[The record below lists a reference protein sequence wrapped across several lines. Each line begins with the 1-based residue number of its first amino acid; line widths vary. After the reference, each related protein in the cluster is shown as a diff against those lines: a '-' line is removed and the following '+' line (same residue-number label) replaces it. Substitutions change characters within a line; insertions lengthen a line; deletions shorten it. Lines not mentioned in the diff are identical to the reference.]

1 MRIIISNLQQR
12 LIVWVFLRYRVVPN
26 HYRPIRAGLVKWLLF
41 IFLLLCGEEHNGI
54 RRDSPES
61 VLEINVPQTPKATG
75 WMRCLI
81 WFFFF
86 FFCPHIVTTL
96 DSPVSLCFNAL
107 TRNTLQNTKCV
118 VLHLYCHG
126 HNPRL
131 PVEDEKARK
140 GHSEITSWD
149 TFLLSDSSA
158 HYRWRH
164 VSQERSDPSA
174 WEHLQVFLFLML
186 ATPCTTAAI
195 NLKGH

>member
-61 VLEINVPQTPKATG
+61 VLEINVPQTPKVTG

-86 FFCPHIVTTL
+86 FLSSHCHNIRFTSVLVFQRTNKKY
-96 DSPVSLCFNAL
+96 SAEV
-107 TRNTLQNTKCV
+107 KCV

-164 VSQERSDPSA
+164 V
-174 WEHLQVFLFLML
+174 
-186 ATPCTTAAI
+186 
-195 NLKGH
+195 